1 MIQYLSHNEIDKVKW
16 DHCIGLAENQLIF
29 GLSWFLDIM
38 SPGWEALVKNNYE
51 EVMPLTWKKKTGFY
65 YLFQPFFVQQ
75 LGIFGSTSSVKQQD
89 DFLKNIPSKF
99 KLVDIHMN
107 ASFQSNNFSKP
118 KKNYVLPLDMPYEV
132 VIKNFKPQAWR
143 NINYSRKNSIQ
154 IKAFEFTNSIRFFR
168 ENIGDKIHTVKSV
181 HYRRLEKAM
190 EEAHLRKQLMSICSC
205 TLSGEVLAVA
215 TLFRFQKRIIF
226 NLATVN
232 AEGRKQ
238 RAMYA
243 IIDYIIQKYAGT
255 GFILDFEGSEI
266 QSIETFYKGFGAK
279 LQPYYHL
286 RINKLPWPISLLK
299 PALTN

>member
-16 DHCIGLAENQLIF
+16 DYCIGLAENQLIY

-38 SPGWEALVKNNYE
+38 SPGWDALVKDNYE
-51 EVMPLTWKKKTGFY
+51 EVMPLTWKKK
-65 YLFQPFFVQQ
+65 
-75 LGIFGSTSSVKQQD
+75 D

-99 KLVDIHMN
+99 RLVDIHMN

-143 NINYSRKNSIQ
+143 NINYSRKNCIQ
-154 IKAFEFTNSIRFFR
+154 IKVFEFTNSIRFFR
-168 ENIGDKIHTVKSV
+168 ENIGDKIHTVKSI

-205 TLSGEVLAVA
+205 TPSGEVLAVA
-215 TLFRFQKRIIF
+215 TLFHFQKRIIF

-255 GFILDFEGSEI
+255 GFTLDFEGSEI

-286 RINKLPWPISLLK
+286 RINKLPWPISIFK
-299 PALTN
+299 RSLTN